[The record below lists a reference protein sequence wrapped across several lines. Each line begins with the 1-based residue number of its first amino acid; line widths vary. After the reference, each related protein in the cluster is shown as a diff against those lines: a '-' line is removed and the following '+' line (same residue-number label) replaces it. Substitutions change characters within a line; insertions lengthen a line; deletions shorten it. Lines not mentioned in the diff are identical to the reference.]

1 MAQGVWRG
9 GQVGKTGG
17 RALTLSSEPGLCILG
32 RAGPVQGYRQAVDPG
47 VAVARESRSAGMSR
61 RSRSERQD

>member
-17 RALTLSSEPGLCILG
+17 RALMQSSEPGLYSLG
-32 RAGPVQGYRQAVDPG
+32 HAGPAGGCRQAVDPG
-47 VAVARESRSAGMSR
+47 ESRSAGVSR